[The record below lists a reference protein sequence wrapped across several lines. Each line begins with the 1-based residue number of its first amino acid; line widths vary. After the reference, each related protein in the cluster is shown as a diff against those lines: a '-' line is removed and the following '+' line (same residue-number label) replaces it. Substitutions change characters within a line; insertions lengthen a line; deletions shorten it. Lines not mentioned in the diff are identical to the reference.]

1 MKTKSISSFSDSL
14 RAGAVVGL
22 MVWTVTSCN
31 PGANTANGG
40 GNATVAE
47 RPTPEQKKTPALI
60 SGTSNP
66 EATKARLAE
75 LFGLCKTGGTA
86 AAAAYFVYRGPDK
99 NREWKDT
106 YRANDSADRVAVEEG
121 CRRIKGYLDESDGY
135 EFGAVKVEK
144 EPEGQW
150 HVVEVSFQQKGK
162 TKKVLFAF
170 LPVGGQF
177 AVGDID

>member
-1 MKTKSISSFSDSL
+1 LKTKSLSSFFDSL
-14 RAGAVVGL
+14 RAGVIIGL
-22 MVWTVTSCN
+22 MMWSFTSCN
-31 PGANTANGG
+31 RGATTTANGG

-47 RPTPEQKKTPALI
+47 QKKTPALV

-66 EATKARLAE
+66 EATKTRLAE

-106 YRANDSADRVAVEEG
+106 YRANDSADRAAVEEG
-121 CRRIKGYLDESDGY
+121 CRRIKGYLDESEGY
-135 EFGAVKVEK
+135 VFGAVKVEK

-170 LPVGGQF
+170 LPLGGQF